1 MDERGQVASGI
12 ERRMNRAYFQSI
24 KIENLQEL
32 VAHMCAQASL
42 VTVLTKVGDKH
53 FSFFLWQFWTKGFFF
68 IRYWLLYLPRQCVKE
83 FFKYF
88 FMLSYSFFTGDIGI
102 SIFEHLDG
110 DSCFLPKTKIIFL

>member
-1 MDERGQVASGI
+1 MWKSPLGTQEMDERGQVASGI

-42 VTVLTKVGDKH
+42 VTVLTKIGDKH
-53 FSFFLWQFWTKGFFF
+53 FSFFLWRFWTKGIFF

-83 FFKYF
+83 FLKYF
-88 FMLSYSFFTGDIGI
+88 FYVFLQFFYR
-102 SIFEHLDG
+102 
-110 DSCFLPKTKIIFL
+110 